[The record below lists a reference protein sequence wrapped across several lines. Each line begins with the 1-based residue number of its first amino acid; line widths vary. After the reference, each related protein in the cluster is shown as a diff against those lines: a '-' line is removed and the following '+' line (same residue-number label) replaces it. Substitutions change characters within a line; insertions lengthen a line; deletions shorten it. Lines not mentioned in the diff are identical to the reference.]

1 MMTNR
6 RKALA
11 RGCAAMASMVGMA
24 GLLRPARG
32 LAAAAR
38 PVADGVVRL
47 GQSTALTGP
56 NGAVGRQFRDA
67 ALGWFNLVNGQG
79 GQSGAGGHRFE
90 LTTLDDGGVVERAT
104 TNAKLLT
111 STHAA
116 IGFFGFA
123 GPGANREGMQAALEE
138 GVPFIAPVSGMD
150 VLRQPGNANVYLLRA
165 GHRDEIRQ
173 IIRHT
178 SSTGIARVALLFEYE
193 SAGWEIRD
201 SFAQA
206 AQAAGLAGSTS
217 ASVSR
222 GSADVAAAVPVL
234 VAANPQAIILAANP
248 SASAAFVRSARKAG
262 FGGSFYT
269 VSTVGG
275 QVLLDQLGPLA
286 VGISVAQVVPF
297 PWGGGTPISREFLA
311 FCAASQITPDFA
323 SMEGY
328 IAARWLTE
336 AVKRARSREPGPA
349 ALGAALAQ
357 MPAFSL
363 GGFPLAFSS
372 DTRSAS
378 SFVELTVVSNQLKFL
393 K

>member
-1 MMTNR
+1 MSANR
-6 RKALA
+6 RHALKLACAAAAALA
-11 RGCAAMASMVGMA
+11 W
-24 GLLRPARG
+24 PALG
-32 LAAAAR
+32 LAAKKGA
-38 PVADGVVRL
+38 ADGVVRL
-47 GQSTALTGP
+47 GQSTALTGA

-67 ALGWFNLVNGQG
+67 ALGWFNQVNAEG
-79 GQSGAGGHRFE
+79 GAAGLRFE
-90 LTTLDDGGVVERAT
+90 LVTLDDGGVVERAT

-116 IGFFGFA
+116 AGFFGFA
-123 GPGANREGMQAALEE
+123 GPGANREGMQVALNE

-150 VLRQPGNANVYLLRA
+150 VLRQRENANVFLLRA

-178 SSTGIARVALLFEYE
+178 SSTGITRLGLLFEYE
-193 SAGWEIRD
+193 SVGWEIRD

-206 AQAAGLAGSTS
+206 GDAAKLAASQS

-222 GSADVAAAVPVL
+222 GSADVSAAVPAL
-234 VAANPQAIILAANP
+234 VGAGLQAIILAANP
-248 SASAAFVRSARKAG
+248 TASAAFVREARKAG
-262 FGGSFYT
+262 FGGTFYT

-286 VGISVAQVVPF
+286 VGISVAQVMPF
-297 PWGGGTPISREFLA
+297 PWGGSTAISREFLG
-311 FCAASQITPDFA
+311 FCAAGKIAPDFA

-328 IAARWLTE
+328 VAARWLTE
-336 AVKRARSREPGPA
+336 AVKRAKPREASPA
-349 ALGAALAQ
+349 ALAAALERL
-357 MPAFSL
+357 PPLNL

-378 SFVELTVVSNQLKFL
+378 SFVELTVVSSALKFL

>member
-6 RKALA
+6 RRVLTVA
-11 RGCAAMASMVGMA
+11 CAAVAGMSW
-24 GLLRPARG
+24 PALG
-32 LAAAAR
+32 LAAR
-38 PVADGVVRL
+38 KPSGDGVVRL

-67 ALGWFNLVNGQG
+67 ALGWFNVVNNQG
-79 GQSGAGGHRFE
+79 GAGGHPIE
-90 LTTLDDGGVVERAT
+90 LVTLDDGGVVERAT

-116 IGFFGFA
+116 AGFFGFA
-123 GPGANREGMQAALEE
+123 GPGANREGMQVALNER
-138 GVPFIAPVSGMD
+138 VPFIAPVSGMD
-150 VLRQPGNANVYLLRA
+150 VLRQKENANVFLLRA

-178 SSTGIARVALLFEYE
+178 SSTGITRVALLFEYE
-193 SAGWEIRD
+193 SVGWEIRD
-201 SFAQA
+201 SFTQA
-206 AQAAGLAGSTS
+206 ADAAKLTGSVS

-222 GSADVAAAVPVL
+222 GSADVGPAISVL
-234 VAANPQAIILAANP
+234 VGANPQAIILAANP

-297 PWGGGTPISREFLA
+297 PWGGGSAISREFLA
-311 FCAASQITPDFA
+311 FCSAAQITPDFA

-328 IAARWLTE
+328 MAARWLTE
-336 AVKRARSREPGPA
+336 ALNRAKPREASPA
-349 ALGAALAQ
+349 ALAAALER
-357 MPAFSL
+357 MPPFNL
-363 GGFPLAFSS
+363 GGFPLAFSP

-378 SFVELTVVSNQLKFL
+378 SFVELTVVSNALKFL

>member
-1 MMTNR
+1 MNR
-6 RKALA
+6 RKAITLA
-11 RGCAAMASMVGMA
+11 CTAAA
-24 GLLRPARG
+24 GLSRPILG
-32 LAAAAR
+32 LATGK
-38 PVADGVVRL
+38 PSADGVVRL
-47 GQSTALTGP
+47 GQSTALKGA

-67 ALGWFNLVNGQG
+67 ALGWFNLANSQG
-79 GQSGAGGHRFE
+79 GAGGYRIE
-90 LTTLDDGGVVERAT
+90 LITLDDGGVVERAT

-111 STHAA
+111 STHGVA
-116 IGFFGFA
+116 GFFGFA
-123 GPGANREGMQAALEE
+123 GPGANREGMQGAMEE

-150 VLRQPGNANVYLLRA
+150 VLRQRDNTNVYLLRA

-178 SSTGIARVALLFEYE
+178 SSTGITRVALLFEYE

-201 SFAQA
+201 SFVQA
-206 AQAAGLAGSTS
+206 ADAAKLASSVS

-222 GSADVAAAVPVL
+222 GSADVGPAVAAL

-248 SASAAFVRSARKAG
+248 SASAAFVRTARKAG

-275 QVLLDQLGPLA
+275 QVLLDQLGQLA

-297 PWGGGTPISREFLA
+297 PWGGTTAISREFLG
-311 FCAASQITPDFA
+311 FCAASQVKPDFA

-336 AVKRARSREPGPA
+336 ALKRAKPREPSAA
-349 ALGAALAQ
+349 ALGTALEQ
-357 MPAFSL
+357 MPALNFS
-363 GGFPLAFSS
+363 GFPLAFSS
-372 DTRSAS
+372 VTRSAS
-378 SFVELTVVSNQLKFL
+378 SFVELTVVSKQLKFL

>member
-1 MMTNR
+1 MNR
-6 RKALA
+6 RKAITLA
-11 RGCAAMASMVGMA
+11 CTAAA
-24 GLLRPARG
+24 GLSRPTLG
-32 LAAAAR
+32 LATGK
-38 PVADGVVRL
+38 PSADGVVRL
-47 GQSTALTGP
+47 GQSTALKGA

-67 ALGWFNLVNGQG
+67 ALGWFNLANSQG
-79 GQSGAGGHRFE
+79 GAGGYRIE
-90 LTTLDDGGVVERAT
+90 LITLDDGGVVERAT

-111 STHAA
+111 STHGVA
-116 IGFFGFA
+116 GFFGFA
-123 GPGANREGMQAALEE
+123 GPGANREGMQGAMEE

-150 VLRQPGNANVYLLRA
+150 VLRQRDNTNVYLLRA

-178 SSTGIARVALLFEYE
+178 SSTGITRVALLFEYE

-201 SFAQA
+201 SFVQA
-206 AQAAGLAGSTS
+206 ADAAKLASSVS

-222 GSADVAAAVPVL
+222 GSTDVGPAVAAL

-248 SASAAFVRSARKAG
+248 SASAAFVRTARKAG

-275 QVLLDQLGPLA
+275 QVLLDQLGQLA

-297 PWGGGTPISREFLA
+297 PWGGTTAISREFLG
-311 FCAASQITPDFA
+311 FCAASQVRPDFA

-336 AVKRARSREPGPA
+336 ALKRAKPREPSAA
-349 ALGAALAQ
+349 ALGTALEQ
-357 MPAFSL
+357 MPALNFS
-363 GGFPLAFSS
+363 GFPLAFSS
-372 DTRSAS
+372 VTRSAS
-378 SFVELTVVSNQLKFL
+378 SFVELTVVSKQLKFL

>member
-1 MMTNR
+1 MNR
-6 RKALA
+6 RRAITLA
-11 RGCAAMASMVGMA
+11 CT
-24 GLLRPARG
+24 
-32 LAAAAR
+32 AAAAGLSR
-38 PVADGVVRL
+38 PTLGLVTGKPSSDGVVRL
-47 GQSTALTGP
+47 GQSTALTGA

-67 ALGWFNLVNGQG
+67 ALGWFNVVNSQG
-79 GQSGAGGHRFE
+79 GAGGYRIE
-90 LTTLDDGGVVERAT
+90 LITLDDGGVVERAT

-111 STHAA
+111 STHGAA
-116 IGFFGFA
+116 GFFGFA
-123 GPGANREGMQAALEE
+123 GPGANREGMQGAMEE

-150 VLRQPGNANVYLLRA
+150 VLRQRDNTNVYLLRA

-173 IIRHT
+173 IIRHAR
-178 SSTGIARVALLFEYE
+178 STGVTRVALLFDYE

-201 SFAQA
+201 SFAQSA
-206 AQAAGLAGSTS
+206 ETAKLASSVS

-222 GSADVAAAVPVL
+222 GSVDVDPAVAAL

-248 SASAAFVRSARKAG
+248 SASAAFVRAARKAG

-275 QVLLDQLGPLA
+275 QVLLDQLGQLA
-286 VGISVAQVVPF
+286 AGISVAQVVPF
-297 PWGGGTPISREFLA
+297 PWGGTTAISREFLG
-311 FCAASQITPDFA
+311 FCAASQVKPDFA

-336 AVKRARSREPGPA
+336 ALKRAKPREPSAA
-349 ALGAALAQ
+349 ALGAALEQ
-357 MPAFSL
+357 MPALNLS
-363 GGFPLAFSS
+363 GFPLAFSS
-372 DTRSAS
+372 VTRSAS

>member
-1 MMTNR
+1 MTTNR
-6 RKALA
+6 RQVLQLA
-11 RGCAAMASMVGMA
+11 GG
-24 GLLRPARG
+24 
-32 LAAAAR
+32 AAAALAFPAMAAR
-38 PVADGVVRL
+38 KSAGDGVMRL

-67 ALGWFNLVNGQG
+67 AVGWFKAVNAEGGAAGMKLELV
-79 GQSGAGGHRFE
+79 
-90 LTTLDDGGVVERAT
+90 TLDDGGVVERAT

-116 IGFFGFA
+116 CGFFGFA
-123 GPGANREGMQAALEE
+123 GPGANREGMQVAQAE

-150 VLRQPGNANVYLLRA
+150 VLRQRENANVYLLRA

-178 SSTGIARVALLFEYE
+178 SSIGITRVALLFEYE
-193 SAGWEIRD
+193 SVGWEIRD
-201 SFAQA
+201 SFAQGAEA
-206 AQAAGLAGSTS
+206 AKLAASQS

-222 GSADVAAAVPVL
+222 GSADVSAAVPAL
-234 VAANPQAIILAANP
+234 VGSNPQAIVLAANP
-248 SASAAFVRSARKAG
+248 SASAAFVRAARKAG
-262 FGGSFYT
+262 FGGTFYT

-286 VGISVAQVVPF
+286 VGISVAQVMPF
-297 PWGGGTPISREFLA
+297 PWGGGSLISREFLA
-311 FCAASQITPDFA
+311 FCAAQEVAPDFA

-328 IAARWLTE
+328 VAARWLTE
-336 AVKRARSREPGPA
+336 ALRRGKPREASPATLAA
-349 ALGAALAQ
+349 ALEK
-357 MPAFSL
+357 MPPLSI
-363 GGFPLAFSS
+363 GGFPLAFSP

-378 SFVELTVVSNQLKFL
+378 SFVELTVVSNALKFL

>member
-1 MMTNR
+1 MMNR
-6 RKALA
+6 RKAITLA
-11 RGCAAMASMVGMA
+11 CAAAA
-24 GLLRPARG
+24 GLSRPTLG
-32 LAAAAR
+32 LAAR
-38 PVADGVVRL
+38 KPSADGVVRL
-47 GQSTALTGP
+47 GQSTVLTGS

-67 ALGWFNLVNGQG
+67 ALGWFNWANSQG
-79 GQSGAGGHRFE
+79 GAGGYRIE
-90 LTTLDDGGVVERAT
+90 LITLDDGGAVERAT

-111 STHAA
+111 STHGAA
-116 IGFFGFA
+116 GFFGFA
-123 GPGANREGMQAALEE
+123 GPGANREGMQGAMEE
-138 GVPFIAPVSGMD
+138 GVPFIAPVSGME
-150 VLRQPGNANVYLLRA
+150 VLRQRDNTNVYLLRA

-178 SSTGIARVALLFEYE
+178 SSTGITRVALLFEYE

-206 AQAAGLAGSTS
+206 ADTAKLASSVS

-222 GSADVAAAVPVL
+222 GSADVDPAVAAL
-234 VAANPQAIILAANP
+234 VAANPLAIILAANP
-248 SASAAFVRSARKAG
+248 SASAAFVRAARKAG

-269 VSTVGG
+269 VSSVGG
-275 QVLLDQLGPLA
+275 QVLLDQLGQLA

-297 PWGGGTPISREFLA
+297 PWGGTTAISREFLG
-311 FCAASQITPDFA
+311 FCAASQVKPDFA

-336 AVKRARSREPGPA
+336 ALKRAKPREPSAA
-349 ALGAALAQ
+349 ALGTALEQ
-357 MPAFSL
+357 MPALNLS
-363 GGFPLAFSS
+363 GFPLAFSS

>member
-1 MMTNR
+1 MMPNR
-6 RKALA
+6 RKALTLA
-11 RGCAAMASMVGMA
+11 CATAAGMSW
-24 GLLRPARG
+24 PALA
-32 LAAAAR
+32 LAAR
-38 PVADGVVRL
+38 KPSGDGVIRL
-47 GQSTALTGP
+47 GQSTSLTGA

-67 ALGWFNLVNGQG
+67 ARGWFNLVNSQG
-79 GQSGAGGHRFE
+79 GAGGYRLE
-90 LTTLDDGGVVERAT
+90 LVTLDDGGVVERAT

-116 IGFFGFA
+116 TGFFGFA
-123 GPGANREGMQAALEE
+123 GPGANREGMQAALNE

-150 VLRQPGNANVYLLRA
+150 VLRQRENANVFLLRA

-178 SSTGIARVALLFEYE
+178 SSTGITRVGLLFEYE

-206 AQAAGLAGSTS
+206 ADAARLAGSPS

-222 GSADVAAAVPVL
+222 GSADVGPAVAVL
-234 VAANPQAIILAANP
+234 VAGNPQAIILAANP
-248 SASAAFVRSARKAG
+248 SASAAFVRAARKAG

-275 QVLLDQLGPLA
+275 QVLLDELGPLA

-297 PWGGGTPISREFLA
+297 PWGGGTAISREFLA
-311 FCAASQITPDFA
+311 FCGDIRLTPDFA

-328 IAARWLTE
+328 VAARWLTE
-336 AVKRARSREPGPA
+336 ALKRAKPPEASPA
-349 ALGAALAQ
+349 ALSAALEK
-357 MPAFSL
+357 MPPFNL
-363 GGFPLAFSS
+363 GGFPLAFSA

-378 SFVELTVVSNQLKFL
+378 SFVELTVVSSALKFL

>member
-1 MMTNR
+1 MVTNR
-6 RKALA
+6 RRALTLA
-11 RGCAAMASMVGMA
+11 CATAA
-24 GLLRPARG
+24 GLGWPALG
-32 LAAAAR
+32 LAAKK
-38 PVADGVVRL
+38 PSGEGVVRL
-47 GQSTALTGP
+47 GQSTALTGA

-67 ALGWFNLVNGQG
+67 ALGWFNVVNSQG
-79 GQSGAGGHRFE
+79 GAGGHRID
-90 LTTLDDGGVVERAT
+90 LVTLDDGGVVERAT

-116 IGFFGFA
+116 AGFFGFA
-123 GPGANREGMQAALEE
+123 GPGANREGMQVALAE

-150 VLRQPGNANVYLLRA
+150 VLRQRENANVFLLRA

-178 SSTGIARVALLFEYE
+178 SSTGITRVALLFEYE

-206 AQAAGLAGSTS
+206 AEAAKLASSIS

-222 GSADVAAAVPVL
+222 GSADVGPAVAVL
-234 VAANPQAIILAANP
+234 VAAGPQAIILAANP
-248 SASAAFVRSARKAG
+248 SASAVFVRAARKAG

-297 PWGGGTPISREFLA
+297 PWGGGTAISREFLG
-311 FCAASQITPDFA
+311 FCADNKITPDFA

-328 IAARWLTE
+328 MAARWLTE
-336 AVKRARSREPGPA
+336 ALKRAKPREVSPA
-349 ALGAALAQ
+349 AIAAALER
-357 MPAFSL
+357 MPAVNL

-378 SFVELTVVSNQLKFL
+378 SFVELTVVSNALKFL

>member
-1 MMTNR
+1 MKANR
-6 RKALA
+6 REVLKLACATGVGMSWPALA
-11 RGCAAMASMVGMA
+11 
-24 GLLRPARG
+24 
-32 LAAAAR
+32 LAAKK
-38 PVADGVVRL
+38 PTSDGVVRL

-67 ALGWFNLVNGQG
+67 ALGWFNAVNGQG
-79 GQSGAGGHRFE
+79 GAGGMKLE
-90 LTTLDDGGVVERAT
+90 LVTLDDGGVVERAT

-111 STHAA
+111 STHNAA
-116 IGFFGFA
+116 GFFGFA
-123 GPGANREGMQAALEE
+123 GPGANREGMQVAITE

-150 VLRQPGNANVYLLRA
+150 VLRQRENSNVYLLRA

-178 SSTGIARVALLFEYE
+178 SSTGITRVALLFEYE
-193 SAGWEIRD
+193 SVGWEIRD

-206 AQAAGLAGSTS
+206 ADAAKLASSIS

-222 GSADVAAAVPVL
+222 GSADVGPAVPVL
-234 VAANPQAIILAANP
+234 VAGGPQAIILAANP
-248 SASAAFVRSARKAG
+248 TASAAFVRAARKAG
-262 FGGSFYT
+262 YGGNFYT

-297 PWGGGTPISREFLA
+297 PWGGGSVISREFLA
-311 FCAASQITPDFA
+311 FCAGNKIVPDFA

-328 IAARWLTE
+328 VAARWLTE
-336 AVKRARSREPGPA
+336 ALKRAKPREASPA
-349 ALGAALAQ
+349 ALSAALEK
-357 MPAFSL
+357 MPPFSL
-363 GGFPLAFSS
+363 GGFPLAFSA

-378 SFVELTVVSNQLKFL
+378 SFVELTVVSNALKFL

>member
-1 MMTNR
+1 MRDRRRALKLACAAVAATVCPVMVGAA
-6 RKALA
+6 RKAP
-11 RGCAAMASMVGMA
+11 GPG
-24 GLLRPARG
+24 
-32 LAAAAR
+32 
-38 PVADGVVRL
+38 DGVMRL
-47 GQSTALTGP
+47 GQSTALLGA

-67 ALGWFNLVNGQG
+67 ALAWFNQVNAEGGAAGLQIELV
-79 GQSGAGGHRFE
+79 
-90 LTTLDDGGVVERAT
+90 TLDDGGVVERAT

-123 GPGANREGMQAALEE
+123 GPGANREGMQAALTER
-138 GVPFIAPVSGMD
+138 VPFIAPVSGMD
-150 VLRQPGNANVYLLRA
+150 VLRQRENANVYLLRA

-178 SSTGIARVALLFEYE
+178 SSTGITRVGLLFEYE
-193 SAGWEIRD
+193 SVGWEIRD

-206 AQAAGLAGSTS
+206 AEAAKLASGVSS
-217 ASVSR
+217 SVSR
-222 GSADVAAAVPVL
+222 GSAEVGAAVAAL
-234 VAANPQAIILAANP
+234 TAANPQAIILAANP
-248 SASAAFVRSARKAG
+248 SASAAFVRAARKAG
-262 FGGSFYT
+262 FGGTFYT

-311 FCAASQITPDFA
+311 FCGAHNVTPDFA

-328 IAARWLTE
+328 LAARWLTE
-336 AVKRARSREPGPA
+336 VLRRTKPREATPA
-349 ALGAALAQ
+349 ALAAALER
-357 MPAFSL
+357 MPAFHL
-363 GGFPLAFSS
+363 GGFPLAFSP

-378 SFVELTVVSNQLKFL
+378 SFVELTVVSNALKFL

>member
-1 MMTNR
+1 MTTR
-6 RKALA
+6 RRSALA
-11 RGCAAMASMVGMA
+11 LAC
-24 GLLRPARG
+24 
-32 LAAAAR
+32 AAAAMLAWPALGQAAKR
-38 PVADGVVRL
+38 QAGEGVLRL
-47 GQSTALTGP
+47 GQSTALTGA

-67 ALGWFNLVNGQG
+67 ALGWFNQANSEG
-79 GQSGAGGHRFE
+79 GLAGLRIE

-111 STHAA
+111 STHGVA
-116 IGFFGFA
+116 GFFGFA
-123 GPGANREGMQAALEE
+123 GPGANREGMQVAQGE

-150 VLRQPGNANVYLLRA
+150 VLRQRENANVYLLRA

-178 SSTGIARVALLFEYE
+178 SSTGITRLGLLFEYE
-193 SAGWEIRD
+193 SVGWEIRD

-206 AQAAGLAGSTS
+206 AEAATLAASPS

-222 GSADVAAAVPVL
+222 GSADVSAAVPAL
-234 VAANPQAIILAANP
+234 VGGNPQAIILAANP
-248 SASAAFVRSARKAG
+248 SASAAFVRTARKAG
-262 FGGSFYT
+262 FGGTFYT

-311 FCAASQITPDFA
+311 FCAANKIAPDFA

-328 IAARWLTE
+328 MAARWLTE
-336 AVKRARSREPGPA
+336 ALKRARPREASPVVLSH
-349 ALGAALAQ
+349 ALER
-357 MPAFSL
+357 MPPFNL
-363 GGFPLAFSS
+363 GGFPLAFSA

-378 SFVELTVVSNQLKFL
+378 SFVELTVVSNALKFL

>member
-1 MMTNR
+1 MNTNR
-6 RKALA
+6 RTTLALA
-11 RGCAAMASMVGMA
+11 C
-24 GLLRPARG
+24 
-32 LAAAAR
+32 AAAAALALPSLAR
-38 PVADGVVRL
+38 ARSSGDVVRL
-47 GQSTALTGP
+47 GQSTALTGI

-67 ALGWFNLVNGQG
+67 ALAWFGGFNAHSAAGPRVELV
-79 GQSGAGGHRFE
+79 
-90 LTTLDDGGVVERAT
+90 TLDDGGVVERAM

-111 STHAA
+111 ATHGVV
-116 IGFFGFA
+116 GFFGFA
-123 GPGANREGMQAALEE
+123 GPGANREGMQEALQE
-138 GVPFIAPVSGMD
+138 GVPFIAPVSGME
-150 VLRQPGNANVYLLRA
+150 VLRQRGNDGVFLLRA
-165 GHRDEIRQ
+165 GHRDEINQ

-178 SSTGIARVALLFEYE
+178 ASIGLTRVALLFEYE

-201 SFAQA
+201 SFTDA
-206 AQAAGLAGSTS
+206 ADVAKLAGSAS

-222 GSADVAAAVPVL
+222 GSADVASAVVVL
-234 VAANPQAIILAANP
+234 AAANPQAIILAANP
-248 SASAAFVRSARKAG
+248 GASAAFVRAARKAG

-275 QVLLDQLGPLA
+275 QALLDALGPLA

-311 FCAASQITPDFA
+311 FCAQNKITPDFA

-336 AVKRARSREPGPA
+336 ALGRAKTREASAA
-349 ALGAALAQ
+349 ALGKALEG
-357 MPAFSL
+357 MPSIGL
-363 GGFPLAFSS
+363 GGFPLAFNAE
-372 DTRSAS
+372 TRSAS

>member
-1 MMTNR
+1 MNR
-6 RKALA
+6 RKAITLA
-11 RGCAAMASMVGMA
+11 CTAAA
-24 GLLRPARG
+24 GLSRPTLG
-32 LAAAAR
+32 LATGKPSSDA
-38 PVADGVVRL
+38 VVRL
-47 GQSTALTGP
+47 GQSTALTGA

-67 ALGWFNLVNGQG
+67 ALGWFNLANSQG
-79 GQSGAGGHRFE
+79 GAGGYRIE
-90 LTTLDDGGVVERAT
+90 LITLDDGCVVERAT

-111 STHAA
+111 STHGVA
-116 IGFFGFA
+116 GFFGFA
-123 GPGANREGMQAALEE
+123 GPGANREGMQGAMEE

-150 VLRQPGNANVYLLRA
+150 VLRQRDNTNVYLLRA

-173 IIRHT
+173 IILHT
-178 SSTGIARVALLFEYE
+178 SSTGITRVALLFEYE

-206 AQAAGLAGSTS
+206 ADAAKLASSVS

-222 GSADVAAAVPVL
+222 GSTDVGPAVAAL

-248 SASAAFVRSARKAG
+248 SASAAFVRTARKAG

-275 QVLLDQLGPLA
+275 QVLLDQLGQLA

-297 PWGGGTPISREFLA
+297 PWGGTTAISREFLG
-311 FCAASQITPDFA
+311 FCAASRVKPDFA

-336 AVKRARSREPGPA
+336 ALKRAKPREPSAA
-349 ALGAALAQ
+349 ALGTALEQ
-357 MPAFSL
+357 MPALNFS
-363 GGFPLAFSS
+363 GFPLAFSS
-372 DTRSAS
+372 VTRSVS